1 MPPRLVNYVSREDI
15 EEIHHYLRTHNLG
28 VNKYRVKVGEGVS
41 QCLGIVSK
49 RSSAPDLSRQSWLHP
64 RLHFLLMR
72 FAEKY
77 VRQHID
83 FTSIQVNC
91 NYVCAPHKDTGNV
104 GDSYIVAFGNYLGGQ
119 ICIEEAD
126 YNIDLRG
133 LLFDGSQHLHW
144 TKQWSGDRYSIVF
157 HTLKPRFPI
166 VRPLGHYTAVKHQG
180 IWKIVYLDD
189 EGEHQYLWKG
199 NGLPHPLK
207 GRIKID

>member
-1 MPPRLVNYVSREDI
+1 MTPRLVNYVSREDI
-15 EEIHHYLRTHNLG
+15 EEIHLYLRTHNLG

-49 RSSAPDLSRQSWLHP
+49 RSSPPDLSRQSWLHP
-64 RLHFLLMR
+64 RLHFLLMQ

-91 NYVCAPHKDTGNV
+91 NYNCAPHKDTGNV
-104 GDSYIVAFGNYLGGQ
+104 GESYIVAFGNYLGGQ

-126 YNIDLRG
+126 YNIELRG
-133 LLFDGSQHLHW
+133 LLFDGSKHMHW

-166 VRPLGHYTAVKHQG
+166 VRPLGHYTAVKHEG

-189 EGEHQYLWKG
+189 EGNHQYLWKG

>member
-1 MPPRLVNYVSREDI
+1 M
-15 EEIHHYLRTHNLG
+15 
-28 VNKYRVKVGEGVS
+28 
-41 QCLGIVSK
+41 Q
-49 RSSAPDLSRQSWLHP
+49 
-64 RLHFLLMR
+64 

-126 YNIDLRG
+126 YNIELRG
-133 LLFDGSQHLHW
+133 LLFDGSKHMHW

-166 VRPLGHYTAVKHQG
+166 VRPLGHYTAVKHEG
-180 IWKIVYLDD
+180 IWKIMYLDD